1 MDVDDVTLFEMYV
14 IIKRNKVFLHKD
26 VDDAVF
32 DGHTSFCNGIL
43 FMVLDLESFLGWP
56 EGHFKEKEENFV
68 RYFRLFVVYVFHV
81 SRET

>member
-1 MDVDDVTLFEMYV
+1 MTLFEMYV

-43 FMVLDLESFLGWP
+43 FMVLDLESFLG
-56 EGHFKEKEENFV
+56 
-68 RYFRLFVVYVFHV
+68 
-81 SRET
+81 